1 MASKIKQI
9 TEIPDYYITNTGQVF
24 STRISPRYNKKGE
37 MRQVRPKLTKGGY
50 LYIGGY
56 SGNGADKKRNW
67 LRIHRV
73 VYQEFVG
80 PIPQGMEIDHIN
92 NIKTDNRLENLQ
104 MLSKLDNV
112 RKWFFKDKQ
121 IRDAKKNKDRR
132 LG

>member
-1 MASKIKQI
+1 MATKIKQI
-9 TEIPDYYITNTGQVF
+9 TELPDYYITNTGQVF
-24 STRISPRYNKKGE
+24 STRISPRYNKKGV
-37 MRQVRPKLTKGGY
+37 MREVRPKINKSGY

-56 SGNGADKKRNW
+56 SGNGADKKRKW

-73 VYQEFVG
+73 VYTEFIG
-80 PIPQGMEIDHIN
+80 PIPEGMEIDHISN
-92 NIKTDNRLENLQ
+92 VKTDNRVENLQ
-104 MLSKLDNV
+104 MLTRLENI